1 MLPLHP
7 RRRSPPR
14 TLAAYPERLAGAEL
28 NLLSIALRKSRGR
41 AIVRE
46 RLLVEVMAQVNGFID
61 GTKSKMSA
69 AA

>member
-14 TLAAYPERLAGAEL
+14 TLAAQPERLAGAEL
-28 NLLSIALRKSRGR
+28 NLLSIALRKSCGR

-46 RLLVEVMAQVNGFID
+46 RLLVELITQVDGFID
-61 GTKSKMSA
+61 GTKSKISA
-69 AA
+69 TA